1 MQILSRFPA
10 VVAVGIFGTVQGYE
24 LKPQLHARLSF
35 PSFPNLHVF
44 FFNTTQIPLRMR
56 LSTACVSAIFMS
68 EGATSLKVMLEHLQP
83 PCHHMSVAALQ

>member
-1 MQILSRFPA
+1 MQILSIFPA

-44 FFNTTQIPLRMR
+44 FSLILLKY
-56 LSTACVSAIFMS
+56 LSERVCQLLVPVPSS
-68 EGATSLKVMLEHLQP
+68 
-83 PCHHMSVAALQ
+83 